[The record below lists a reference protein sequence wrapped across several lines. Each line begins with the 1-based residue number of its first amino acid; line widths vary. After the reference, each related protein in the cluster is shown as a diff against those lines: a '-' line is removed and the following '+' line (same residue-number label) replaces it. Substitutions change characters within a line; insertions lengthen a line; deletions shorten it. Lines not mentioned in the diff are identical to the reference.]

1 PPASPDFTDTWPV
14 HCVAGTDGAALHEA
28 VAAVQERVEIVHKG
42 YGVPSYSVLEGTV
55 VDTGEPVQQLLEGG
69 DWARIDVVGLAY
81 DFCVR
86 ATALGAR
93 EVGAPVRVLREMT
106 AAVHPEGVAARE
118 EEVAAAGGGVVRPGD
133 DRRGATGGSRGSRGG
148 VGRGGCRGGQNGGS
162 PRSGGGL
169 PAGMTRL
176 PVVSARAA
184 RRWCSSQACSRRR
197 AVRGVSRSVDS
208 CVAVRRSSPS
218 VQRVVSGA
226 RGSSPSPGS

>member
-1 PPASPDFTDTWPV
+1 MTTRLLIIVDVQNDFCEGGALGVDGGGAIAEKVADLVREHGAGYDRILASQDWHRGDTDNGGHFAVPPAAPDFTDTWPV

-42 YGVPSYSVLEGTV
+42 YGVPSYSVLEGAV

-106 AAVHPEGVAARE
+106 AAVHPEGVAALE
-118 EEVAAAGGGVVRPGD
+118 EELAAAGVEVVRTADRPGP
-133 DRRGATGGSRGSRGG
+133 GVGSREG
-148 VGRGGCRGGQNGGS
+148 
-162 PRSGGGL
+162 
-169 PAGMTRL
+169 
-176 PVVSARAA
+176 
-184 RRWCSSQACSRRR
+184 
-197 AVRGVSRSVDS
+197 
-208 CVAVRRSSPS
+208 
-218 VQRVVSGA
+218 
-226 RGSSPSPGS
+226 